1 MPRVSVVI
9 PIFNSERYLP
19 EAIASIRSQRFDDF
33 ELILL
38 DDGSADGSVEIARHA
53 AKEDARVICVEGDHR
68 GVVCQRNAGVELA
81 KAEFIAMM
89 DADDIALAD
98 RLACQVRHLEDHAEC
113 CAVGTAVMRI
123 DEDGMPIDEWHLPE
137 HHEEIDDRHM
147 AGRSGAIINP
157 SVMMRKSAVIK
168 AGGYRPGYDSSEDYD
183 LFLRLAE
190 AGRLANLPQ
199 VLLRY
204 RLHAK
209 SLTFARAVFQR
220 QMAREA
226 LKEAWLRRKRPG
238 SLPAPLLELRA
249 PSEEE
254 LMWEWALS
262 AFAARNFGT
271 ARNQARKL
279 LRSHPGELRR
289 WALLGAACLGP
300 LAYQLKRILPYRLGA
315 YRAGSGML

>member
-1 MPRVSVVI
+1 
-9 PIFNSERYLP
+9 
-19 EAIASIRSQRFDDF
+19 
-33 ELILL
+33 
-38 DDGSADGSVEIARHA
+38 
-53 AKEDARVICVEGDHR
+53 
-68 GVVCQRNAGVELA
+68 
-81 KAEFIAMM
+81 
-89 DADDIALAD
+89 
-98 RLACQVRHLEDHAEC
+98 
-113 CAVGTAVMRI
+113 
-123 DEDGMPIDEWHLPE
+123 
-137 HHEEIDDRHM
+137 
-147 AGRSGAIINP
+147 
-157 SVMMRKSAVIK
+157 
-168 AGGYRPGYDSSEDYD
+168 
-183 LFLRLAE
+183 
-190 AGRLANLPQ
+190 
-199 VLLRY
+199 
-204 RLHAK
+204 
-209 SLTFARAVFQR
+209 
-220 QMAREA
+220 MAREA